1 MAKIYHGIGGGSL
14 SKERQREIYSTCKN
28 FADQPQK
35 MQEKILRLCRMAGGY
50 NADALF
56 EMLTTDQKLE
66 RILQKYYIA
75 STTTLY
81 RARNKLF
88 ELWAKEE
95 KWT

>member
-1 MAKIYHGIGGGSL
+1 MEIGAIQN
-14 SKERQREIYSTCKN
+14 ERKREIYLTCKH
-28 FADQPQK
+28 FADQPTK
-35 MQEKILRLCRMAGGY
+35 MQEKILHLCRMAGGY

-56 EMLTTDQKLE
+56 EMMTTDQKLE

-75 STTTLY
+75 SATTLY

-95 KWT
+95 NRG

>member
-1 MAKIYHGIGGGSL
+1 MEIGAIPN
-14 SKERQREIYSTCKN
+14 KRKREIYLICKN

-35 MQEKILRLCRMAGGY
+35 IQEKILRLCRLAGGY

-95 KWT
+95 NRG

>member
-1 MAKIYHGIGGGSL
+1 MEIGAIQN
-14 SKERQREIYSTCKN
+14 ERKREIYLICKH
-28 FADQPQK
+28 FADQSQK
-35 MQEKILRLCRMAGGY
+35 MQERILHICRMAGGY

-56 EMLTTDQKLE
+56 EMMTTDQKLE

-75 STTTLY
+75 SATTLY

-95 KWT
+95 NRG

>member
-14 SKERQREIYSTCKN
+14 SKERQREIYFTCKN
-28 FADQPQK
+28 FAAQSAK
-35 MQEKILRLCRMAGGY
+35 MQEKILRRCRMAGGY

-56 EMLTTDQKLE
+56 EMITTDQKLE

-75 STTTLY
+75 SATTLY
-81 RARNKLF
+81 RARKKLF
-88 ELWAKEE
+88 EIGALEE

>member
-1 MAKIYHGIGGGSL
+1 MEIWAL
-14 SKERQREIYSTCKN
+14 SNERKREIYSTCKH
-28 FADQPQK
+28 FADQPTK
-35 MQEKILRLCRMAGGY
+35 MQEKILRRCRMAGGY

-56 EMLTTDQKLE
+56 EMITTDQKLE

-75 STTTLY
+75 SATTLY
-81 RARNKLF
+81 RARKKLF